1 MRLLSLVLALVILG
15 VIITYYKNSLV
26 PAKHNPDQTVK
37 EQARQIVDEAK
48 KTTEAL
54 QQNLE
59 QQNRDLE
66 KLQDQQ

>member
-15 VIITYYKNSLV
+15 IIIAYYKNSLV
-26 PAKHNPDQTVK
+26 PAEHNPDQTVK

-54 QQNLE
+54 QKNLE
-59 QQNRDLE
+59 QQNRQFE
-66 KLQDQQ
+66 EQQK